1 MKKSFLLLSAGTF
14 LVGRLTAA
22 EITGKVTV
30 SGTPP
35 PQKEIPAVQ
44 ADPGCGK
51 LRTEPAVTR
60 TYVVGKDSGLANVV
74 VYLKSGLNGK
84 TFTAPEEP
92 ILVDQKGCM
101 YEPYVSAAMV
111 GQKINIRN
119 SDPVMHNVNAGVPK
133 NNKGFNFSQVTAGQ
147 VNPRTFDNPEL
158 GIKLICNVHN
168 WMVAYVSILDNPFF
182 AVSDKDG
189 NFTIKGDLPDGKYTF
204 EAFHQKAGATTQEI
218 EVKGGKATANFTVE
232 VKQ

>member
-1 MKKSFLLLSAGTF
+1 MKKSLVLVSTGLG
-14 LVGRLTAA
+14 LVGSLHAA
-22 EITGKVTV
+22 EITGKITLT
-30 SGTPP
+30 GTPP
-35 PQKEIPAVQ
+35 PQKEITAAT
-44 ADPGCGK
+44 ADANCGK
-51 LRTEPAVTR
+51 LRTEPALTR
-60 TYVVGKDSGLANVV
+60 TYVVSKDGGLANVV
-74 VYLKSGLNGK
+74 VYLKSGLSGK

-92 ILVDQKGCM
+92 ILIDQKGCM

-119 SDPVMHNVNAGVPK
+119 SDSLMHNVNAGTPK

-158 GIKLICNVHN
+158 GIKLICNVHS
-168 WMVAYVSILDNPFF
+168 WMVSYVSILDNPFF

-189 NFTIKGDLPDGKYTF
+189 NFVIKGDLPDGKYTF
-204 EAFHQKAGATTQEI
+204 EAFHQKAGATSQEI
-218 EVKGGKATANFTVE
+218 EVKGGKATGNFTLE